1 MTTPGFEDSPK
12 FLGGGGDYVRV
23 TASESR
29 VYIYSIYALAE
40 EDVTIAMM
48 PDQARALATAIV
60 AAAENAEGKQ

>member
-1 MTTPGFEDSPK
+1 MTTTVFEDSPK

-48 PDQARALATAIV
+48 PEQARALAQGIM
-60 AAAENAEGKQ
+60 AAAEKAEAHQ